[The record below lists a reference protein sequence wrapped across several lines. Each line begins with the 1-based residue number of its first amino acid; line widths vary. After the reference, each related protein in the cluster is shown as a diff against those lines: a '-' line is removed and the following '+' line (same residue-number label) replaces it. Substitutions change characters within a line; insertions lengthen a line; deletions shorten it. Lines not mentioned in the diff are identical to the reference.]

1 MQRRGQVLFALI
13 TFDPS
18 ARFLFCATSSLLEKA
33 NQREELCTP
42 TGAATSLAMN
52 TVPPSVS
59 FITILDFQVCSKDVC
74 LLALPLIS
82 LCLPTGSQYARFLS
96 FASTQGRWKHLTE
109 SVSDLLGWEP
119 AELRDRL
126 FFDLVHPDE
135 LQRVKELHSDVIL
148 ADKAATIAYVR
159 LKHKD
164 AHKGYIVCALVRPT
178 WCPFHPRHL
187 IRCSGSDGGHRP
199 VDRKVCA
206 RTSLSVLNNLPYS
219 SVSFAHPGGEAL
231 HINSTAQEVVVIS
244 TTASNFEF
252 QRWHESSPD
261 RSSSP
266 ITALTPPPE
275 LPMSQSPRTAF
286 LLDRFSTNCTITRYT
301 NHQLVDAGSA
311 TTRPFFDFVAPEDEM
326 VVRSWL
332 CVVKRCGVNDH
343 GQPSSGGFSY
353 GRFLFFPRGRQSLAI
368 CRSVANAAQ
377 PLLCEWRRMTIR
389 PLENGEFLV
398 DAIFSAHS
406 DGLVCIL
413 RRATG

>member
-1 MQRRGQVLFALI
+1 MVRWAPRPRCPSIKYAHRRCDFSSHEYCPAFGVLHHNPRLSGLLQRGL
-13 TFDPS
+13 S
-18 ARFLFCATSSLLEKA
+18 ARFASDLFVLTYRQSVH
-33 NQREELCTP
+33 TP
-42 TGAATSLAMN
+42 
-52 TVPPSVS
+52 
-59 FITILDFQVCSKDVC
+59 
-74 LLALPLIS
+74 PLIHIHAGS
-82 LCLPTGSQYARFLS
+82 MEAFDGIGFRPTSA
-96 FASTQGRWKHLTE
+96 
-109 SVSDLLGWEP
+109 GWEP

-178 WCPFHPRHL
+178 WCPLHPRHL
-187 IRCSGSDGGHRP
+187 IRCPGSDGGHRP

-206 RTSLSVLNNLPYS
+206 RTSLSVLDDLPYS

-244 TTASNFEF
+244 TAASNFEF
-252 QRWHESSPD
+252 QRWHESSPH

-311 TTRPFFDFVAPEDEM
+311 TTRPFFDFVAPDDEM